1 MQPLSTGLHSTLVP
15 IFADIIGLNCGARV
29 LDRSGNRPTRGRA
42 RVATPWQLVL
52 VNVIVGVVLSNA
64 LWWSLALDLFLWRY
78 FLKKSN
84 WFLFF
89 LPVYMCQLS
98 SGHVSLYL
106 PLIVFSANS
115 FGRRNRLESLLGELQ
130 RLPQALQ

>member
-29 LDRSGNRPTRGRA
+29 LDRSGNRPTRGGRA
-42 RVATPWQLVL
+42 RVATPTPWQLVL

-78 FLKKSN
+78 FLKKATGF
-84 WFLFF
+84 WFFYPSTCVTVKWTRVTLLTFIRLLSQF
-89 LPVYMCQLS
+89 LW
-98 SGHVSLYL
+98 
-106 PLIVFSANS
+106 
-115 FGRRNRLESLLGELQ
+115 
-130 RLPQALQ
+130 

>member
-78 FLKKSN
+78 FLKKKQLV
-84 WFLFF
+84 FGFF
-89 LPVYMCQLS
+89 YPSKFYMCQVDT
-98 SGHVSLYL
+98 GHV
-106 PLIVFSANS
+106 
-115 FGRRNRLESLLGELQ
+115 
-130 RLPQALQ
+130 

>member
-1 MQPLSTGLHSTLVP
+1 MQFSNFPNFKAPSAKLPIMQTLSTGLHSTLVP
-15 IFADIIGLNCGARV
+15 IFADIIGLNCRARV

-78 FLKKSN
+78 FLKKATGFCFFYPSTCVK
-84 WFLFF
+84 WTRVTLLTFIRLLSQFLW
-89 LPVYMCQLS
+89 
-98 SGHVSLYL
+98 
-106 PLIVFSANS
+106 
-115 FGRRNRLESLLGELQ
+115 
-130 RLPQALQ
+130 